1 MDAIGQR
8 RKLVVAK
15 SMQKLSPLVPYAL
28 KPQDLE
34 KNSQSHR
41 ISTRPTHV
49 MCKQPRRTLN
59 YSLVAKHL
67 ITHSNNRALGSAFVK
82 LLIIFLS
89 LNLNIARAQTVPEPG
104 HPPKEV
110 LAQAT
115 TNTSELIKLITSTA
129 QESTE
134 KSIRDISKLELE
146 IRVQTE
152 KIKHLEKEVIS
163 LKKPEDTSSAT
174 LVLAAVSVIIT
185 VLGVL
190 IAILSILGYSNIKKE
205 AKKDARTTAKAT
217 VELITK
223 IELPAATERNIIKL
237 IEENRFDKL
246 IQNAVENVVYRGIYM
261 PDDIADEERER

>member
-1 MDAIGQR
+1 M
-8 RKLVVAK
+8 
-15 SMQKLSPLVPYAL
+15 PYAL

-34 KNSQSHR
+34 NNSQSR
-41 ISTRPTHV
+41 QISSRLTRV
-49 MCKQPRRTLN
+49 MCKQPRQTLS
-59 YSLVAKHL
+59 YSLVARHL
-67 ITHSNNRALGSAFVK
+67 IAYSNNRAPGSAFAI

-89 LNLNIARAQTVPEPG
+89 LNLNIARAQTIPEPA
-104 HPPKEV
+104 PSKEV

-115 TNTSELIKLITSTA
+115 ANTSEIIKLITSTA
-129 QESTE
+129 QENTE

-152 KIKHLEKEVIS
+152 KIRHLEKEVIS
-163 LKKPEDTSSAT
+163 LKKPEDTSAAT